1 MHRHMP
7 GPRPEPRGLAWAVA
21 DPSAQRS
28 REGRPLTQEPAGSPD
43 VAWVATRAAA
53 RWLRGSRTAGG
64 AGLTLAVHPGPGWG
78 GSAGPLSCGLL
89 PCTGPFRK
97 GGAQS
102 QQGAGMG
109 GRVCAWEGRRGD
121 NKP

>member
-53 RWLRGSRTAGG
+53 RWLRGSRTAAG

-78 GSAGPLSCGLL
+78 GVCRGSQLRAPPLHGPL
-89 PCTGPFRK
+89 
-97 GGAQS
+97 Q
-102 QQGAGMG
+102 
-109 GRVCAWEGRRGD
+109 EGRGSEPAGGGD
-121 NKP
+121 GGKGLRMGRAKGRQ